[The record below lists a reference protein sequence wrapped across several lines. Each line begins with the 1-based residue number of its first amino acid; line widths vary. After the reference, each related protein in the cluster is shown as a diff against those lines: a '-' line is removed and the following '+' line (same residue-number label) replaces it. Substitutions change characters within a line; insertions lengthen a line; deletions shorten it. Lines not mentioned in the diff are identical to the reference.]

1 MKSIISL
8 ITFFSFMPFVSAN
21 SADLADLQSAA
32 LDNRQLVQRYKNNL
46 EKAVRGKRIAMSRYY
61 PSVDIAYTVN
71 SFDESSTY
79 EAKENSILHGAVSAN
94 LFAGFKDKYNV
105 TSASLIRNIETYKL
119 NGIEQDILQN
129 VALHYLGVYSRQANL
144 KARQDIYST
153 LERVYED
160 GKKRNEVGLID
171 KNALLKIKVDLDFAA
186 IQIKKAQAGLDKSLL
201 LLQRQTGSTIQFPEL
216 TFTEFQSIPPRISLD
231 EYEKEMLKNRT
242 ELKVLEKLVEVH
254 GAEVEMAKAAH
265 YPQLDFIT
273 SYQGYDNDYVSG
285 NGDNFEGEF
294 RAQLALSMNLFNG
307 FATREN
313 VARAKIEQRSARL
326 DLEELQ
332 SDLKA
337 ELASLYLDY
346 EVSRDNIKAAQTNI
360 NQARQNLRF
369 TRLKYNEGMQTES
382 ELLDGVSTLSRAEYN
397 YVVVMT
403 TLHANYFRILRM
415 AEQLTH

>member
-1 MKSIISL
+1 M
-8 ITFFSFMPFVSAN
+8 
-21 SADLADLQSAA
+21 
-32 LDNRQLVQRYKNNL
+32 
-46 EKAVRGKRIAMSRYY
+46 
-61 PSVDIAYTVN
+61 
-71 SFDESSTY
+71 
-79 EAKENSILHGAVSAN
+79 
-94 LFAGFKDKYNV
+94 
-105 TSASLIRNIETYKL
+105 
-119 NGIEQDILQN
+119 GI
-129 VALHYLGVYSRQANL
+129 
-144 KARQDIYST
+144 
-153 LERVYED
+153 
-160 GKKRNEVGLID
+160 
-171 KNALLKIKVDLDFAA
+171 
-186 IQIKKAQAGLDKSLL
+186 
-201 LLQRQTGSTIQFPEL
+201 
-216 TFTEFQSIPPRISLD
+216 
-231 EYEKEMLKNRT
+231 
-242 ELKVLEKLVEVH
+242 
-254 GAEVEMAKAAH
+254 
-265 YPQLDFIT
+265 
-273 SYQGYDNDYVSG
+273 
-285 NGDNFEGEF
+285 NFEGEF